1 MVYFNL
7 NCIKIITYVT
17 DDAIKVY
24 KSDRFTEKK
33 PKAVKWMALWLTWD
47 ENCCKC
53 IKKSDLI
60 GWRSCSFCKLFC
72 KNFRLFSYH
81 M

>member
-33 PKAVKWMALWLTWD
+33 PKAVKWMAL
-47 ENCCKC
+47 
-53 IKKSDLI
+53 
-60 GWRSCSFCKLFC
+60 
-72 KNFRLFSYH
+72 
-81 M
+81 